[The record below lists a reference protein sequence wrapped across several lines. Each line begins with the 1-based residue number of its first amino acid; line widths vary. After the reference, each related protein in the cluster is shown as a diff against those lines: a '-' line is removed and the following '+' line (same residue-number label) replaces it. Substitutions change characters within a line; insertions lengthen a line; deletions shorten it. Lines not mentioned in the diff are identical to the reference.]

1 MLNRNALVPA
11 LLLGTVLQLIMVIAG
26 HYDAF
31 VRDHVFAFGGMA
43 ISLVAGLYYGLSAG
57 GGWGERLLG
66 GAIAG
71 AACAFI
77 GIAVSVVLKDT
88 AALILVIGTVSSAVT
103 GLIGGAASKL
113 VR

>member
-1 MLNRNALVPA
+1 MANRHALVSA

-43 ISLVAGLYYGLSAG
+43 ISLVAGFYYGIGAG
-57 GGWGERLLG
+57 GGWGKRLSG
-66 GAIAG
+66 GAVVG
-71 AACAFI
+71 ASCAFL
-77 GIAVSVVLKDT
+77 GIVVSVLLKDT
-88 AALILVIGTVSSAVT
+88 AILILAIGTVSSAVT

>member
-1 MLNRNALVPA
+1 MLNQKALVSA
-11 LLLGTVLQLIMVIAG
+11 LLLGTVLQLVMVIVG

-43 ISLVAGLYYGLSAG
+43 ISFVAGLYYGLGAG
-57 GGWGERLLG
+57 GGWSQRLG
-66 GAIAG
+66 GGTIVG

-77 GIAVSVVLKDT
+77 GIVVSVLLKDT
-88 AALILVIGTVSSAVT
+88 AVLILAIGTVSSAVT